1 MEDVEQDL
9 LHGPIPTCA
18 KVPSFDCETEGLKY
32 VAGYIASKF
41 IKKYPELGQKT
52 SEFLLFERTT
62 SPWISS
68 LSKGGLVLP
77 SEEFLSKIYQMEII
91 FQAVHS
97 DTISGECNV
106 IKKLSKLLKRDIPS
120 VPEEVLNK
128 FAKTWTFIRLKFLNC
143 NLKLSQTESVA

>member
-1 MEDVEQDL
+1 M
-9 LHGPIPTCA
+9 
-18 KVPSFDCETEGLKY
+18 
-32 VAGYIASKF
+32 
-41 IKKYPELGQKT
+41 
-52 SEFLLFERTT
+52 
-62 SPWISS
+62 
-68 LSKGGLVLP
+68 LP

-128 FAKTWTFIRLKFLNC
+128 FAKTRTFIRLKFLNC

>member
-18 KVPSFDCETEGLKY
+18 NVPSFDC

-77 SEEFLSKIYQMEII
+77 SEEFLSKIYQMERI

-143 NLKLSQTESVA
+143 NLKLSQTESVT